1 MLTASEV
8 ADHLIALSE
17 QQGEPFS
24 NSKVQCLLY
33 YSQAWHLAIYDECLF
48 NDDIEAWP
56 NGPTVAS
63 VYRHFKTP
71 ARSNKPGTVL
81 EPAVRDHLEKIVH
94 RYGSRTAGELEHL
107 VQTEAPWIIA
117 RQRCPID
124 QGMIVQ
130 EDVMRL
136 SYRYGSQDLV
146 TRSAIALCRAWTA
159 IIAFGFDTASQ

>member
-17 QQGEPFS
+17 QRGEPFS
-24 NSKVQCLLY
+24 NSKLQCLLY

-56 NGPTVAS
+56 NGPAIAS
-63 VYRHFKTP
+63 AHRHLEPLDT
-71 ARSNKPGTVL
+71 SIKPESVL
-81 EPAVRDHLEKIVH
+81 EPAVRDHLQKIVY
-94 RYGSRTAGELEHL
+94 RYGLRTAGELERL
-107 VQTEAPWIIA
+107 VQTEPPWIIA
-117 RQRCPID
+117 RQRYPID
-124 QGMIVQ
+124 QRMIVQ

-146 TRSAIALCRAWTA
+146 TRGAVALCRAWA
-159 IIAFGFDTASQ
+159 AVIAFGFDTASE